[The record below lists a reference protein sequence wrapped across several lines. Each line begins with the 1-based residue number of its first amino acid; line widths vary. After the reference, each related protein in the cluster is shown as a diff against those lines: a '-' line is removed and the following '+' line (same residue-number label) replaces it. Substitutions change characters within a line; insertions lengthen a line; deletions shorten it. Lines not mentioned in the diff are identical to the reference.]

1 MRLPMRIFID
11 DIRDPKDGRE
21 WTVVR
26 TYDEA
31 IAAII
36 PNLGLITE
44 ISFDH
49 DLGQGDG
56 KEGYDV
62 ASAIERHVHDQCLTN
77 VPVLHVHSRNPAGRE
92 RLQLVFD
99 SIFRIA
105 LSNETK

>member
-1 MRLPMRIFID
+1 MRPPMRIFID

-36 PNLGLITE
+36 PNFNLITE

-62 ASAIERHVHDQCLTN
+62 ACAIERYVNEQCLVN
-77 VPVLHVHSRNPAGRE
+77 VPVMHIHSRNPAGCK

-105 LSNETK
+105 LSNEPK